1 MKGFTVYKG
10 KSMIDGSPIVG
21 IVTLNSSNPKTG
33 NMAQLWIL
41 SDEYAPVEAVKLG
54 ADVSIC
60 GNCKHRTGKGGA
72 CYVLP
77 FQGPTSVYKAYKR
90 GNYSDN
96 ITKGALFLE
105 YKALRLGAYGDP
117 AALPEY
123 VLEFL
128 VKNSRLHTGYTHQ
141 WKNKRLRHALKYCQ
155 ASVDSLSEI
164 EQLRAIDPN
173 AKYFRVTDNDIR
185 TNKEIDCLAETQGLS
200 CIECKLCDG
209 KKQNIV
215 INVHGAKS
223 KRFVSGDMINTVS
236 I

>member
-1 MKGFTVYKG
+1 MKGFIAYKG

-41 SDEYAPVEAVKLG
+41 SDQFTPVEAVKIG

-90 GNYSDN
+90 GNYSEN

-123 VLEFL
+123 VLDFL
-128 VKNSRLHTGYTHQ
+128 VKNSRLNTGYTHQ
-141 WKNKRLRHALKYCQ
+141 WKNKRLRHEPIGNILAMFGVCGAGLKKSELLV
-155 ASVDSLSEI
+155 AS
-164 EQLRAIDPN
+164 
-173 AKYFRVTDNDIR
+173 
-185 TNKEIDCLAETQGLS
+185 C
-200 CIECKLCDG
+200 
-209 KKQNIV
+209 
-215 INVHGAKS
+215 
-223 KRFVSGDMINTVS
+223 
-236 I
+236 